1 VRIEVSKAM
10 GESWLY
16 RMAHRFTNAFSSSS
30 SGLISDITPA
40 YSISDMKE
48 GDLRYPMI

>member
-10 GESWLY
+10 DESWLY
-16 RMAHRFTNAFSSSS
+16 RMAHRFINASLGSS

-48 GDLRYPMI
+48 DDLRYQMI